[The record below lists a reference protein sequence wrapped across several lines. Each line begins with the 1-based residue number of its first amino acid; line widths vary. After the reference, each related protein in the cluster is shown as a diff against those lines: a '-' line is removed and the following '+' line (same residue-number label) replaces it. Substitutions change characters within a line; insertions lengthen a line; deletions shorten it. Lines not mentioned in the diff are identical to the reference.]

1 MLPNGS
7 ARVAVVVGLLSVVIV
22 PAAVIATRWSVRY
35 DLLQAAF
42 AIPVAIVVGL
52 FAVGLS
58 RRAAERVHRTL
69 GRAGGARTARIGGR
83 LGIAGILVGVTAA
96 GAVAVYELLAYVS
109 N

>member
-7 ARVAVVVGLLSVVIV
+7 ARGAVLVGLLSVLIV
-22 PAAVIATRWSVRY
+22 PAAVVATRWSARY
-35 DLLQAAF
+35 ELLQAAF

-52 FAVGLS
+52 LAIGLS
-58 RRAAERVHRTL
+58 RRAAARVQRTL
-69 GRAGGARTARIGGR
+69 GRAGGVRAARIGGR
-83 LGIAGILVGVTAA
+83 LGLGGVLVAITAA